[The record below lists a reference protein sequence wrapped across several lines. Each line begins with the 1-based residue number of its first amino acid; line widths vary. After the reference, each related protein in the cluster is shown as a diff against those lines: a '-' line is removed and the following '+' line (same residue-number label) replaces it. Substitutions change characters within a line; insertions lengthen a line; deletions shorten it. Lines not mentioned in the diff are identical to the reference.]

1 MGREFDVVVVGGRC
15 AGSPLAALL
24 ARGGLSVALVER
36 ARFPRD
42 TLSTHTFQ
50 SAALAFLQRLGVLG
64 DVRATGAPV
73 VNHLDLRQGEFRAR
87 VPWPRLPGEAGG
99 VLSVRRLLLD
109 PILLEAA
116 LDAGA
121 EVWMSTKVT
130 ELVTDRGRVTGVRVA
145 RDGSAQA
152 LQARLVV
159 GADGRHSTV
168 AKLAGSRRYNL
179 TASERFMYW
188 SFFAGADPGVPP
200 TGILHRWSGN
210 FVVAM
215 PADSGL
221 YLVLALP
228 ELSELPR
235 FRRSLE
241 ESYLEYVCRCGPV
254 AEALSGAQR
263 VGKLFGM
270 LRWEGFFREA
280 TGPGWVL
287 AGDAG
292 HFKDPAPGQGIQDAF
307 RQVESLAPAILGAI
321 NTSPSALDEALAGW
335 ARWRDE
341 DARDYYW
348 LAADFGKAGV
358 PPAVLPEI
366 AQRLYQRGKMDLL
379 LDLFNH
385 RSVPAKVLTPPR
397 LAGAAARLLARGGCD
412 RRALLGEV
420 GALITEEI
428 RRKRLARHPRYV
440 PPETSANAGPAAT
453 GDHHAGGVLDEHFR
467 P

>member
-1 MGREFDVVVVGGRC
+1 MGKEFDVVVVGGRC

-24 ARGGLSVALVER
+24 ARAGLSVALVEQ
-36 ARFPRD
+36 ATFPRD

-50 SAALAFLQRLGVLG
+50 SAALAFLQRLGVLSALQ
-64 DVRATGAPV
+64 ATGAPV
-73 VNHLDLRQGEFRAR
+73 VNHLDIRQEEFRAR
-87 VPWPRLPGEAGG
+87 VSWPRRPGDAGG

-109 PILLEAA
+109 PILMEAA
-116 LDAGA
+116 LEAGA
-121 EVWMSTKVT
+121 EVWMGAKVT
-130 ELVTDRGRVTGVRVA
+130 ALVRDRGRVKGVRVA
-145 RDGSAQA
+145 RNGSEQA
-152 LQARLVV
+152 LEAGLVV
-159 GADGRHSTV
+159 GADGRNSTV
-168 AKLAGSRRYNL
+168 ARLAGSRKYNL
-179 TASERFMYW
+179 TANERFMYW
-188 SFFAGADPGVPP
+188 SFFEGADQGGEP

-210 FVVAM
+210 FVVAI

-228 ELSELPR
+228 GLSELPR
-235 FRRSLE
+235 FRHSLE
-241 ESYLEYVCRCGPV
+241 ESYVEYIGRCDPV
-254 AEALSGAQR
+254 AHALSGAR
-263 VGKLFGM
+263 RAGKIFGM

-292 HFKDPAPGQGIQDAF
+292 HFKDPAPAQGIQDAF

-341 DARDYYW
+341 DAAEHYW
-348 LAADFGKAGV
+348 LAADFGKAGA

-366 AQRLYQRGKMDLL
+366 GQRLYQRGKMDSL

-385 RSVPAKVLTPPR
+385 RSAPSEVLTPPR
-397 LAGAAARLLARGGCD
+397 LAGATARLLARSGCG

-420 GALITEEI
+420 GALIAEDI
-428 RRKRLARHPRYV
+428 RRKRLARHPRYI
-440 PPETSANAGPAAT
+440 PLETSVDAGPAEVE
-453 GDHHAGGVLDEHFR
+453 DDDAGGLR
-467 P
+467 

>member
-1 MGREFDVVVVGGRC
+1 MGREFDVVVVGARC

-24 ARGGLSVALVER
+24 ARGGLSVALVEQ
-36 ARFPRD
+36 ATFPRD

-50 SAALAFLQRLGVLG
+50 SAALAFLQRLGVLSA
-64 DVRATGAPV
+64 VRATGAPV
-73 VNHLDLRQGEFRAR
+73 VNHVDLRQGEFRAR

-109 PILLEAA
+109 PILMEAA
-116 LDAGA
+116 RDAGA
-121 EVWMSTKVT
+121 EVWMGAKVT
-130 ELVTDRGRVTGVRVA
+130 ALVRDRGRVTGVRVA
-145 RDGSAQA
+145 RNGSEQA
-152 LQARLVV
+152 LEAGLVV

-168 AKLAGSRRYNL
+168 ARLAGSRKYHL
-179 TASERFMYW
+179 TANERFMYW
-188 SFFAGADPGVPP
+188 SFFAGADPGAEPSV
-200 TGILHRWSGN
+200 ILHRWSGN
-210 FVVAM
+210 FVVAI

-241 ESYLEYVCRCGPV
+241 ESYVEYVCRCDPV
-254 AEALSGAQR
+254 VHALSRARR
-263 VGKLFGM
+263 VGKIFGM

-292 HFKDPAPGQGIQDAF
+292 HFKDPSPGQGIQDAF
-307 RQVESLAPAILGAI
+307 RQVESLAPVILGAI
-321 NTSPSALDEALAGW
+321 SASPSALDEAVAGW

-341 DARDYYW
+341 DAREYYW

-358 PPAVLPEI
+358 PPTVLAEI
-366 AQRLYQRGKMDLL
+366 AQRLYERGKMGSLM
-379 LDLFNH
+379 DLFNH
-385 RSVPAKVLTPPR
+385 RSAPAKVFTPP
-397 LAGAAARLLARGGCD
+397 LVAGATARLLARGGCD

-420 GALITEEI
+420 GSLIAEDI

-440 PPETSANAGPAAT
+440 PAETPVATGPAAAE
-453 GDHHAGGVLDEHFR
+453 DDDAEGV
-467 P
+467 